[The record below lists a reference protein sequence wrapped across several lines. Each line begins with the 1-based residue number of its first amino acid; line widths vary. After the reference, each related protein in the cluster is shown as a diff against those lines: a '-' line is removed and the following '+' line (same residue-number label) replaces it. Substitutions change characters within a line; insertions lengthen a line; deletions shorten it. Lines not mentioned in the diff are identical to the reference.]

1 MKRDGVITYEP
12 YSARRRK
19 FSIEG
24 MGRDEVEN
32 KILSNIKDNKP
43 PFFDF
48 YLNIGRDGMVKK
60 ADLSGLSTKERR
72 KVKTMLQNAHPTEY
86 FGEDYL
92 RLGKVIN
99 IIDGLAED
107 EEAKLLE
114 KLGVKNLQMVKTAAS
129 LRKKYENLYKKLYD
143 MVYDEEE

>member
-1 MKRDGVITYEP
+1 MK
-12 YSARRRK
+12 
-19 FSIEG
+19 
-24 MGRDEVEN
+24 N
-32 KILSNIKDNKP
+32 KILDNIKGSIE
-43 PFFDF
+43 PFFGF
-48 YLNIGRDGMVKK
+48 YSNVGPDKRVKK
-60 ADLSGLSTKERR
+60 ADLSELSAKERR

-107 EEAKLLE
+107 EEAELLE

>member
-1 MKRDGVITYEP
+1 MSLE
-12 YSARRRK
+12 
-19 FSIEG
+19 
-24 MGRDEVEN
+24 
-32 KILSNIKDNKP
+32 
-43 PFFDF
+43 
-48 YLNIGRDGMVKK
+48 K
-60 ADLSGLSTKERR
+60 ADISSLPPKKRR
-72 KVKTMLQNAHPTEY
+72 EVKALLQNAHPTEY

-107 EEAKLLE
+107 EEAELLE

-143 MVYDEEE
+143 MVYEEE